1 MIMPNQFIGL
11 AISFGCSLLVAS
23 IGASL
28 TDIGPWYL
36 ALKQPPWK
44 PPDGAF
50 GIIWSTIFTLCAFSG
65 WGAWQV
71 SKTSAQKFA
80 IVLLFAINAF
90 LNIFWSW
97 LYFNQHR
104 PDWAMTELYFLW
116 ASVLLLIVGLWRC
129 SKMSSLLLWPYL
141 VWVTTAGF
149 LNAAT
154 IELNGPF
161 V

>member
-1 MIMPNQFIGL
+1 MSIFDRFVGL
-11 AISFGCSLLVAS
+11 AIAFGCTLIVSS

-36 ALKQPPWK
+36 SLKQPEWK
-44 PPDGAF
+44 PPDAAF
-50 GIIWSTIFTLCAFSG
+50 GIIWSTIFCLCAFSG
-65 WGAWQV
+65 WGAWRV
-71 SKTSAQKFA
+71 AKTSAHKFRIA
-80 IVLLFAINAF
+80 FLFGLNGL

-104 PDWAMTELYFLW
+104 PDWALTELYFLW
-116 ASVLLLIVGLWRC
+116 ASVLLLIIGLWRL
-129 SKMSSLLLWPYL
+129 SKLSSLMLLPYL
-141 VWVTTAGF
+141 AWVTTAGF

-161 V
+161 G

>member
-1 MIMPNQFIGL
+1 MIVPKRFTGL
-11 AISFGCSLLVAS
+11 AIALGCSLLVAS
-23 IGASL
+23 VGATL

-36 ALKQPPWK
+36 GLKQPAWK
-44 PPDGAF
+44 PPDAAF
-50 GIIWSTIFTLCAFSG
+50 GIIWSTIFTLCALSG

-71 SKTSAQKFA
+71 AKTSAQKLRIA
-80 IVLLFAINAF
+80 LLFALNGL

-116 ASVLLLIVGLWRC
+116 ASVLLLIVGLWRL
-129 SKMSSLLLWPYL
+129 SKMSAVMLLPYL

-161 V
+161 A

>member
-1 MIMPNQFIGL
+1 MTISNRLWGL
-11 AISFGCSLLVAS
+11 AIALGCSLLVAS
-23 IGASL
+23 VGASL
-28 TDIGPWYL
+28 TEIGPWYL
-36 ALKQPPWK
+36 GLKQPSWK
-44 PPDGAF
+44 PPDVAF
-50 GIIWSTIFTLCAFSG
+50 GIIWSVIFTLCAFSG

-71 SKTSAQKFA
+71 SKTSALKWR
-80 IVLLFAINAF
+80 IAF
-90 LNIFWSW
+90 LFTLNGLLNTLWSW

-116 ASVLLLIVGLWRC
+116 ASVLLLLIGLWRI
-129 SKMSSLLLWPYL
+129 SKFFSSLLLPYL